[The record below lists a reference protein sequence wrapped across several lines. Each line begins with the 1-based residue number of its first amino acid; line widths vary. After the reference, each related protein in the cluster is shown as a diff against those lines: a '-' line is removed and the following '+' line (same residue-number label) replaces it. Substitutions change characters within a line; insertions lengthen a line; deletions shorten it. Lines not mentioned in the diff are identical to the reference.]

1 MDVFERFL
9 RGTSV
14 ANTELKLMNPSETEV
29 MLWCVGCV
37 CIVSESIYISK
48 VFPFAKVF
56 FFPSCLV

>member
-9 RGTSV
+9 CGISV

-37 CIVSESIYISK
+37 CIVCESI
-48 VFPFAKVF
+48 
-56 FFPSCLV
+56 